1 MNKNGLKIKMT
12 VPLLVLTLFAGSALS
27 LQAESWKVEIP
38 EKDYFE
44 HIYANDAVNKK
55 YQSKEE
61 YMDWVYRFYHGYQ
74 SINGWND
81 ISAEVLGS
89 TEAGRYPAIAK
100 KMNYLGRIISAEW
113 AKDDPDRLI
122 DSRTVS
128 TWSDAAYE
136 AADRK
141 ELERFID
148 QLLVDVELLFDGS
161 LKAESIN
168 TARYYA
174 SLAEDDW
181 MNNLY

>member
-12 VPLLVLTLFAGSALS
+12 VPLLVLALFAGSALS

-81 ISAEVLGS
+81 ISA
-89 TEAGRYPAIAK
+89 
-100 KMNYLGRIISAEW
+100 
-113 AKDDPDRLI
+113 
-122 DSRTVS
+122 
-128 TWSDAAYE
+128 
-136 AADRK
+136 
-141 ELERFID
+141 
-148 QLLVDVELLFDGS
+148 
-161 LKAESIN
+161 
-168 TARYYA
+168 
-174 SLAEDDW
+174 
-181 MNNLY
+181 